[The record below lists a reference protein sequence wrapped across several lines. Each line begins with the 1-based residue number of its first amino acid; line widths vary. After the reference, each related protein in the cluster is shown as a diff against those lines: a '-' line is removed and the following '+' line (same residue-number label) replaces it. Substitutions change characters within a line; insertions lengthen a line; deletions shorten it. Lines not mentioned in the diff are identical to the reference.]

1 MDFNEVCLQRS
12 ETEDYNVEDLVIPPD
27 PIMKH
32 SIEYRVKVLLKGDII
47 IHPGEEILV
56 NTACIIRNGITE
68 YCMHILKNEKIPL
81 TLISEGY
88 ISELFN
94 GRVVVK
100 LANYKNEA
108 IKLSC
113 GTEIAYIHTFFY
125 KNIVYKNLEPHIR
138 PNLKNIFIA

>member
-1 MDFNEVCLQRS
+1 MDFDEVCFQRS
-12 ETEDYNVEDLVIPPD
+12 DTEDYNVEDLVISLD
-27 PIMKH
+27 SIVKH
-32 SIEYRVKVLLKGDII
+32 LIEYRVKLLLKSDIVV
-47 IHPGEEILV
+47 HPGE
-56 NTACIIRNGITE
+56 E

-113 GTEIAYIHTFFY
+113 GTEIAYIVVNTLSL
-125 KNIVYKNLEPHIR
+125 N
-138 PNLKNIFIA
+138 